1 MTALRGIRLGTP
13 DCIQCVSELGQDEI
27 RGPGNLFYGIRMTG
41 DDGGVGGLGQKNLT
55 VNPGDRIVERE
66 PSNLSSSIVAT
77 LKEQIIHWHYPP
89 EHRLTE
95 AELCEKFNVSRSP
108 VREALRVLA
117 SDGFVKKLPN
127 RGYAVRQYNIGE
139 IEELYDVRLALE
151 LYAVEHVA
159 TRGLLNKHDKEDMD
173 KLKRTWTGLLNG
185 SPHKKAEELARL
197 DTLFHETIAHAAGNK
212 TLVRH
217 LRSINERLML
227 FRMID
232 FDKTDRAESTC
243 RQHLEILKR
252 IAAKDASGARAAMQR
267 NIEEG
272 RNNVHTAIKDALA
285 KAYSLRA

>member
-1 MTALRGIRLGTP
+1 MNP
-13 DCIQCVSELGQDEI
+13 HVQ
-27 RGPGNLFYGIRMTG
+27 TG
-41 DDGGVGGLGQKNLT
+41 
-55 VNPGDRIVERE
+55 ERE
-66 PSNLSSSIVAT
+66 PSNLSSTIVAT

-95 AELCEKFNVSRSP
+95 AELCETFNVSRSP

-127 RGYAVRQYNIGE
+127 RGYAVRQYNIVE

-151 LYAVEHVA
+151 LYSVEHLA
-159 TRGLLNKHDKEDMD
+159 IRGPINKHDKEEID

-185 SPHKKAEELARL
+185 SSNKKAEELARL
-197 DTLFHETIAHAAGNK
+197 DTLFHETIAHATGNK
-212 TLVRH
+212 TLLRH

-232 FDKTDRAESTC
+232 FDRMDRAESTC
-243 RQHLEILKR
+243 HQHLEILKR

-272 RNNVHTAIKDALA
+272 RNNVHTVIKDALA
-285 KAYSLRA
+285 KAYSLRT